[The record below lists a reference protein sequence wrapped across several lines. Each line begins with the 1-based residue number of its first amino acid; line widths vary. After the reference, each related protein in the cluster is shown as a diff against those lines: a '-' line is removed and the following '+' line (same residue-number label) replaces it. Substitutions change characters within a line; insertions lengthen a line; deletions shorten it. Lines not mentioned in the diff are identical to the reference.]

1 MEMDDFGSGYSS
13 LNMLNRMP
21 MDILKL
27 DMQFIRTEMEMP
39 ESRRTLRYII
49 GLAHWLN
56 LSVVAE
62 GVETKEQL
70 EHLRNLGCDYIQ
82 GYYLAKPMDPADFEE
97 LFRQQ
102 SPEEEKKDQ
111 TFRLIGE
118 KKEKKGILL
127 LVDNRE
133 EKRQQLEKLFEDS
146 YELVTAV
153 NETEVLW
160 NIAGF
165 GNRISAFLISM
176 AAVRERDNSVWK
188 SIQREKKVWKTPVLV
203 MGDENEHTEEEALEM
218 GADDF
223 VFDTRLGKSF
233 RLRVE
238 KMLRRERADET
249 YLNNK
254 ARENQFKEQQEF
266 LNTTLPGGMIGG
278 YREKGCPVYFV
289 NQSMLNYL
297 GYESR
302 EEFIG
307 DLNGLL
313 ENGIHPE
320 DRERAEHQV
329 EEGRNKQGRYSTDY
343 RRKRTAPISG
353 FMIRAAV
360 SRLRTAGRAGWRSA
374 WISPRIRSGNRR
386 RKSSTKRN

>member
-1 MEMDDFGSGYSS
+1 
-13 LNMLNRMP
+13 

-102 SPEEEKKDQ
+102 IPEQEKKDQ
-111 TFRLIGE
+111 TFQLIGE

-160 NIAGF
+160 NIEGF

-203 MGDENEHTEEEALEM
+203 MGDENEHTEEERWRWGRTICLQ
-218 GADDF
+218 
-223 VFDTRLGKSF
+223 T
-233 RLRVE
+233 
-238 KMLRRERADET
+238 
-249 YLNNK
+249 
-254 ARENQFKEQQEF
+254 
-266 LNTTLPGGMIGG
+266 PGWA
-278 YREKGCPVYFV
+278 EV
-289 NQSMLNYL
+289 S
-297 GYESR
+297 
-302 EEFIG
+302 
-307 DLNGLL
+307 GL
-313 ENGIHPE
+313 
-320 DRERAEHQV
+320 V
-329 EEGRNKQGRYSTDY
+329 
-343 RRKRTAPISG
+343 
-353 FMIRAAV
+353 
-360 SRLRTAGRAGWRSA
+360 
-374 WISPRIRSGNRR
+374 
-386 RKSSTKRN
+386 

>member
-1 MEMDDFGSGYSS
+1 MLYLVKRYNIAPKRLHLEITESVYTESPEDIIQNVTRLREKGFVVEMDDFGSGYSS

-102 SPEEEKKDQ
+102 IPEQEKKDQ
-111 TFRLIGE
+111 TFQLIGE

-160 NIAGF
+160 NIEGF

-176 AAVRERDNSVWK
+176 AAARERDNSVWK

-223 VFDTRLGKSF
+223 VFDTRLGRSF

-278 YREKGCPVYFV
+278 YREKGCPVYFI
-289 NQSMLNYL
+289 NHSMLNYL
-297 GYESR
+297 GYENR
-302 EEFIG
+302 EEFIK
-307 DLNGLL
+307 DVNGLL
-313 ENGIHPE
+313 GNGIHPE
-320 DRERAEHQV
+320 DRERAV
-329 EEGRNKQGRYSTDY
+329 TP
-343 RRKRTAPISG
+343 RTIG
-353 FMIRAAV
+353 
-360 SRLRTAGRAGWRSA
+360 
-374 WISPRIRSGNRR
+374 
-386 RKSSTKRN
+386 